1 MNPGVYFISFF
12 MTHFQVAATIGLRD
26 RRFSLHPTVV
36 LNAILWNQWPAD
48 DAAGGNSTWLGNKM
62 RVIGAAGK
70 SGRYL
75 WPLIN
80 MGGGG
85 GGQVMLIAGREKVH
99 FHGMPDR
106 INTCLASEFG
116 QSRFRIG
123 RDEENGA
130 ILEGQRN
137 TEVYLSA
144 AAVFPK
150 LSHSNSCERGPNWPL
165 RPRRGRLGTL
175 LQQLE
180 CGSFGRTAAHHPLSA
195 YFFFLEYPC
204 HGHQFC
210 LLFMVKKILEQQGKP
225 FPHAPE
231 CMK

>member
-26 RRFSLHPTVV
+26 TRFFLHPTVV

-48 DAAGGNSTWLGNKM
+48 DAAGGNSTWLGNRI

-70 SGRYL
+70 SGRHL

-106 INTCLASEFG
+106 VNTCLASEFG

-144 AAVFPK
+144 TAVLPK
-150 LSHSNSCERGPNWPL
+150 FSHSNSCERGPNRPL
-165 RPRRGRLGTL
+165 RPRRGRFGTL

-180 CGSFGRTAAHHPLSA
+180 CGNFGRTAAHQPLSA

-204 HGHQFC
+204 HGDLSVYFSW
-210 LLFMVKKILEQQGKP
+210 LK
-225 FPHAPE
+225 
-231 CMK
+231 